1 MTDVRWQMLDDRIK
15 RLFCFSKNSN
25 FTKNYCLRDKL
36 INWGLFMALCVIW
49 GSSFILMKAGI
60 NRLTAYQV
68 ASIRI
73 LSAGLVLIPFAR
85 KALLDIPKNK
95 LFPVILSGFLGSF
108 FPAYLFCIAETKID
122 SSLAG
127 ILNALTPL
135 FTILIGIAMFQLRAK
150 TSQLIG
156 VAIGFAGLCLLMA
169 MTGTVHFENFS
180 YSALILI
187 ATFLYGVN
195 VNLVGR
201 HMQGIGSLNI
211 ATVAFVFLIIPCII
225 ILYITGYFS
234 LPLTTSSVI
243 LSTLAS
249 FVLGVM
255 GTAVASVIFYMLV
268 KRAGTVFASMVTYG
282 IPFVAVLW
290 GVWGGETI
298 SMQQVGCLGI
308 ILVGVYLVNRK

>member
-1 MTDVRWQMLDDRIK
+1 MK
-15 RLFCFSKNSN
+15 
-25 FTKNYCLRDKL
+25 FTFLKDKL
-36 INWGLFMALCVIW
+36 INWSLFTALCVIW

-60 NRLTAYQV
+60 NSLNAYQV

-73 LSAGLVLIPFAR
+73 LSAGLVLVPFVG
-85 KALLDIPKNK
+85 KALKEIPKNK
-95 LFPVILSGFLGSF
+95 LVPVLLSGFLGSF

-135 FTILIGIAMFQLRAK
+135 FTILIGISFFQLKAK
-150 TSQLIG
+150 TMQLIG
-156 VAIGFAGLCLLMA
+156 VFVGFAGLCLLM
-169 MTGTVHFENFS
+169 TVSGKVRFEHFS
-180 YSALILI
+180 YSTLVLI

-201 HMQGIGSLNI
+201 HMQGIGSLSI
-211 ATVAFVFLIIPCII
+211 ASVAFVFLVIPCII
-225 ILYITGYFS
+225 ILYATGYFA
-234 LPLTTSSVI
+234 LPLTSTPVI

-268 KRAGTVFASMVTYG
+268 KKAGTLFASMVTYG

-290 GVWGGETI
+290 GVWSGEIIT
-298 SMQQVGCLGI
+298 MQQVVCLGI
-308 ILVGVYLVNRK
+308 ILIGVYLVNKKSNA